1 MRGLNLKKNAKIAKY
16 DFAYREMMQNEEGE
30 LDSTEVQFVEEMR
43 QCFFNF
49 LKSYLDKAQ

>member
-30 LDSTEVQFVEEMR
+30 LDSTEV
-43 QCFFNF
+43 
-49 LKSYLDKAQ
+49 